1 MSWMILQEKRRKPE
15 RTIEKQELN
24 IFKSLLLLFTR
35 GCREILKE
43 ADVLQ
48 GRQQRQDHK
57 VSLGEP
63 TFFQEC
69 DGYDKYGKVTPLGD
83 IWQGEKGPNR
93 AEKWPQR
100 GEGAANGGV
109 RIWTGG

>member
-1 MSWMILQEKRRKPE
+1 MILQEKRRKPE

-35 GCREILKE
+35 GSREILKE

-48 GRQQRQDHK
+48 GRQERQDHK

-63 TFFQEC
+63 TFFRNVMVMTSMGRLLTPET
-69 DGYDKYGKVTPLGD
+69 YGKEKRGQTEQKNGRSEGRGPLT
-83 IWQGEKGPNR
+83 E
-93 AEKWPQR
+93 
-100 GEGAANGGV
+100 V
-109 RIWTGG
+109 